1 MPPSNQFTGLQM
13 PVFSAFGW
21 AGEEK
26 AIEFALSKLE
36 LFINALYYS
45 LHRDVQA
52 QFPFHGL
59 DRASQSVY
67 LSTHET
73 PDDGVYIAFN
83 ARPMSL
89 EMSLAIKNK
98 AALAKAYKSLEAAP
112 ANFYQLVTNL
122 GAEWQLHLQQMEYDE
137 EKGTAA
143 SYQDIFKDS
152 VIKLDAD
159 STVTIISRAAFLNSE
174 SQWLAPFS
182 LSERIDSEK
191 ASAMGP
197 AILKVV
203 SDRISDLM
211 PVIKMLTGKPRRA
224 KAKKATKSK
233 KPKATAVEETTI
245 RRPSEAAGL
254 ERFTF
259 VSKLKPLHIRRGFI
273 NLTPNHWPFFA
284 LNARTEVR
292 DVTVKYEDNIN
303 KKSAVW
309 RLVPNDQA
317 RLVLAPP
324 IQEWMEENFGSE
336 ERIQVTAIKLGD
348 KDIEITL
355 DHAE

>member
-1 MPPSNQFTGLQM
+1 M

-26 AIEFALSKLE
+26 AIDFALSKLE
-36 LFINALYYS
+36 LFINSLYYS

-52 QFPFHGL
+52 QFPYHGL

-67 LSTHET
+67 LSTEET
-73 PDDGVYIAFN
+73 PDDGAYIAFN

-89 EMSLAIKNK
+89 EMSLAVKDK
-98 AALAKAYKSLEAAP
+98 AFLTKAYKALEAAP

-122 GAEWQLHLQQMEYDE
+122 GPAWQLHLQQMEYDE
-137 EKGTAA
+137 DKGTA
-143 SYQDIFKDS
+143 SNYQDIFKDS
-152 VIKLDAD
+152 VVKLDPD
-159 STVTIISRAAFLNSE
+159 STINFINRAAFLNNE
-174 SQWLAPFS
+174 SQWLVTFN

-197 AILKVV
+197 AVIKVI
-203 SDRISDLM
+203 SERISNLM
-211 PVIKMLTGKPRRA
+211 PLMKMLTGKPRRS
-224 KAKKATKSK
+224 KAKSKSTISTRKARTE
-233 KPKATAVEETTI
+233 PVEETTI
-245 RRPSEAAGL
+245 RQPSEAANL

-259 VSKLKPLHIRRGFI
+259 VSELKPLHIRRGFI
-273 NLTPNHWPFFA
+273 NLTSNHWPFFA

-292 DVTVKYEDNIN
+292 EVTVKYEDKIN

-324 IQEWMEENFGSE
+324 VQEWMDENFGSE

-348 KDIEITL
+348 KVIEITL

>member
-1 MPPSNQFTGLQM
+1 M

-36 LFINALYYS
+36 LFINSLYYS
-45 LHRDVQA
+45 LHRDVQV

-73 PDDGVYIAFN
+73 PDDGAYIAFN

-98 AALAKAYKSLEAAP
+98 AVLLKAYKALEAAP
-112 ANFYQLVTNL
+112 ASFYRMVTNL
-122 GAEWQLHLQQMEYDE
+122 GPEWQLHLQQMEYDE
-137 EKGTAA
+137 ENSAA
-143 SYQDIFKDS
+143 SSYQDIFKDS
-152 VIKLDAD
+152 VTKLDAD
-159 STVTIISRAAFLNSE
+159 STVAFISKATFLNGE
-174 SQWLAPFS
+174 SQWLAPLT

-197 AILKVV
+197 AIIKVV
-203 SDRISDLM
+203 SERISNLM
-211 PVIKMLTGKPRRA
+211 PIIKMMTGKPRRA
-224 KAKKATKSK
+224 KAKAKTTASARKTKAA
-233 KPKATAVEETTI
+233 PIEETTI
-245 RRPSEAAGL
+245 RQPSEAADL

-259 VSKLKPLHIRRGFI
+259 VSELKPLHIRRGFI
-273 NLTPNHWPFFA
+273 NLTSNHWPFFA
-284 LNARTEVR
+284 LTARTEVR
-292 DVTVKYEDNIN
+292 EVTVKYEDKIN

-317 RLVLAPP
+317 RIVLAPQV
-324 IQEWMEENFGSE
+324 QEWLDENFGSE